1 MKKKYI
7 YTILVLFFALAFWLV
22 ENFYVVESYE
32 SAHETGGRRSR
43 NVELLYP
50 NSTTGDVIH
59 HEYYS
64 LSYHERFEQAEWV
77 AYELNKGHLTYDN
90 RKRPYFIED
99 PLVQTKSA
107 DWRNYRGS
115 GYDRGHLCPA
125 GDMRFSESAYNQT
138 FYTSNIS
145 PQENAFNAGIWNRLE
160 QKIRYWTKNNN
171 SLFVVTGGVL
181 DEGLPVI
188 GDEDVAVPK
197 YFYKIV
203 AKGTEDNLQV
213 LAFLMPHKD
222 SNRPLEHFLVPVDS
236 LEKLTGIDFFIQLP
250 DEQEELIESEVV
262 TKGWKF

>member
-7 YTILVLFFALAFWLV
+7 YPILLLFFAVVFWLV
-22 ENFYVVESYE
+22 ENFYITEKYE
-32 SAHETGGRRSR
+32 AENEMGSPSR

-50 NSTTGDVIH
+50 NSTTGEVIH
-59 HEYYS
+59 HDYYS

-77 AYELNKGHLTYDN
+77 AYELKKSHLTYDD

-99 PLVQTKSA
+99 PFVKSKSA
-107 DWRNYRGS
+107 DWKNYRGS
-115 GYDRGHLCPA
+115 GFDRGHLCSA
-125 GDMRFSESAYNQT
+125 GDMRFSELAYNQT

-160 QKIRYWTKNNN
+160 QKIRYWTKSYN

-181 DEGLPVI
+181 EDGLPAI

-203 AKGTEDNLQV
+203 SKGEADNIQV
-213 LAFLMPHKD
+213 LAFLMPHRE
-222 SNRPLEHFLVPVDS
+222 SNQPLEHFLVPVDS
-236 LEKLTGIDFFIQLP
+236 LERMTGIDFFAQLP
-250 DEQEELIESEVV
+250 DAQEELFEMTVV